1 MTPTQFTATTSQ
13 VCAALAIDR
22 RTLKRIIA
30 EGFLQ
35 PGEHYRQHGVGRV
48 RPRLRWNLEA
58 VDEAISQRTRR
69 LKVGQS

>member
-35 PGEHYRQHGVGRV
+35 PGEHYRQHGVGRI
-48 RPRLRWNLEA
+48 RPRLRWNLAA
-58 VDEAISQRTRR
+58 VEQALTLRSRQ